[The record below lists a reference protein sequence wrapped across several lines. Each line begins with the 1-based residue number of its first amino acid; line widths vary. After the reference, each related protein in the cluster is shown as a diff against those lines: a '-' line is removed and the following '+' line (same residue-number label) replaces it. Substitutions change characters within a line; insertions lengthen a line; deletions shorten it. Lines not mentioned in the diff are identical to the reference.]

1 MKNRLLAAAAAVFL
15 CACATSVKRVGTD
28 TTIDLSGRWNDADSR
43 MAAEELISDCLAR
56 SWILQASA
64 ATGSKPTVIVGT
76 VRNLSSEH
84 LNTTVLVED
93 LQRALINSGRVT
105 FVASRAERGELR
117 EERLE
122 QAVNSSE
129 ETRKEHGRE
138 IGADFMLSGSV
149 NTIEDREGGRS
160 VVLYQ
165 VDMKLLDLESNQ
177 IVWSGQKKIKKAV
190 KRSRATW

>member
-15 CACATSVKRVGTD
+15 CACGTSVKRVGAD

-56 SWILQASA
+56 SWILQASV
-64 ATGSKPTVIVGT
+64 ATGSRPTVIVGT

-138 IGADFMLSGSV
+138 IGADFMLSGSI